1 MIKIDIEKSPTFIVS
16 LPEGAR
22 EKECVK
28 YMESFGIKA
37 VPIYGFRA
45 SNCGIS
51 TEYYNSVKKDRM
63 TVKSIVAGLSHF
75 SVWSAIK
82 WAVES
87 GAYPKDQPF
96 LVVED
101 DCKFVSDDWK
111 EKLTE
116 ELQHVPEDWDVI
128 YVGSCCAAPYE
139 DNRHIGGNVYRLTRG
154 MCTHCY
160 YVTYEG
166 ACMLMKTNQ
175 KVWCPIDIQM
185 LVDSIPFMKF
195 YGILPRLAYQDGAN
209 LYP

>member
-1 MIKIDIEKSPTFIVS
+1 MQ
-16 LPEGAR
+16 
-22 EKECVK
+22 
-28 YMESFGIKA
+28 
-37 VPIYGFRA
+37 
-45 SNCGIS
+45 
-51 TEYYNSVKKDRM
+51 
-63 TVKSIVAGLSHF
+63 VKSIVAGLSHF

-116 ELQHVPEDWDVI
+116 ELQHVPEDWEVI

-139 DNRHIGGNVYRLTRG
+139 ENKHIGGNVYRLIRG

-160 YVTYEG
+160 YVNYEG

-185 LVDSIPFMKF
+185 LVDSIPHMKF

>member
-16 LPEGAR
+16 LPEGQR

-63 TVKSIVAGLSHF
+63 GVKSIVAGLSHF
-75 SVWSAIK
+75 SVWATIK

-116 ELQHVPEDWDVI
+116 ELQHVPEDWEVI

>member
-16 LPEGAR
+16 LPEGPR
-22 EKECVK
+22 EKECVE
-28 YMESFGIKA
+28 YMAGFEIKA

-63 TVKSIVAGLSHF
+63 GVKSIVAGLSHF

-139 DNRHIGGNVYRLTRG
+139 DNKHIGGNVYRLTRG

-209 LYP
+209 LHP

>member
-16 LPEGAR
+16 LPEGPR
-22 EKECVK
+22 EKECVE
-28 YMESFGIKA
+28 YMAGFGIKA

-51 TEYYNSVKKDRM
+51 TEYYNSVNKDRM
-63 TVKSIVAGLSHF
+63 QVKSIVAGLSHF

-116 ELQHVPEDWDVI
+116 ELQHVPEDWEVI

-139 DNRHIGGNVYRLTRG
+139 DNKHIGGNVYRLTRG

-160 YVTYEG
+160 YVNYEG

-185 LVDSIPFMKF
+185 LVDSIPHMKF

>member
-1 MIKIDIEKSPTFIVS
+1 
-16 LPEGAR
+16 
-22 EKECVK
+22 
-28 YMESFGIKA
+28 MESFGIKA

-51 TEYYNSVKKDRM
+51 TEYYNSKDKGRM
-63 TVKSIVAGLSHF
+63 QVKSIVAGLSHF
-75 SVWSAIK
+75 SVWATIK

-96 LVVED
+96 LIVED
-101 DCKFVSDDWK
+101 DCKFESENWK
-111 EKLTE
+111 EKLTQ
-116 ELQHVPEDWDVI
+116 ELDHVPEDWQVI
-128 YVGSCCAAPYE
+128 YVGNCCAAPYE
-139 DNRHIGGNVYRLTRG
+139 DNKHVGGNVYRLTRG

-160 YVTYEG
+160 YVNYSG
-166 ACMLMKTNQ
+166 ACDLMKTNQ

-185 LVDSIPFMKF
+185 LVDSIPHMKF

>member
-16 LPEGAR
+16 LPEGPR

-51 TEYYNSVKKDRM
+51 TEYYNSKDKGRM
-63 TVKSIVAGLSHF
+63 QVKSIVAGLSHF

-96 LVVED
+96 LIVED
-101 DCKFVSDDWK
+101 DCKFESENWK
-111 EKLTE
+111 EQLTQ
-116 ELQHVPEDWDVI
+116 ELDHVPEDWQVI
-128 YVGSCCAAPYE
+128 YVGSCCASPYE
-139 DNRHIGGNVYRLTRG
+139 ENKHIGGNVYRLTQG

-160 YVTYEG
+160 YVNYSG
-166 ACMLMKTNQ
+166 ACDLMKTNQ

-185 LVDSIPFMKF
+185 LVDSIPHMKF

-209 LYP
+209 LHP

>member
-16 LPEGAR
+16 LPEGPR

-37 VPIYGFRA
+37 VPISGFRA

-63 TVKSIVAGLSHF
+63 GVKSIVAGLSHF
-75 SVWSAIK
+75 SVWATIK

-96 LVVED
+96 FVVED
-101 DCKFVSDDWK
+101 DCKFVSDNWK

-139 DNRHIGGNVYRLTRG
+139 YNRHIGGNVYRLTHG

-209 LYP
+209 LDP

>member
-16 LPEGAR
+16 LPEGSR

-51 TEYYNSVKKDRM
+51 TEYYNSKDKGRM
-63 TVKSIVAGLSHF
+63 QVKSIVAGLSHF

-96 LVVED
+96 LIVED
-101 DCKFVSDDWK
+101 DCKFESENWK
-111 EKLTE
+111 EQLTQ
-116 ELQHVPEDWDVI
+116 ELDHVPEDWQVI
-128 YVGSCCAAPYE
+128 YVGSCCASPYE
-139 DNRHIGGNVYRLTRG
+139 ENKHIGGNVYRLTQG

-160 YVTYEG
+160 YVNYSG
-166 ACMLMKTNQ
+166 ACDLMKTNQ

-185 LVDSIPFMKF
+185 LVDSIPHMKF

-209 LYP
+209 LHP

>member
-16 LPEGAR
+16 LPEGPR

-63 TVKSIVAGLSHF
+63 GVKSIVAGLSHF

-96 LVVED
+96 LIVED

-116 ELQHVPEDWDVI
+116 ELQHVPEDWEVI

>member
-16 LPEGAR
+16 LPEGPR

-63 TVKSIVAGLSHF
+63 GVKSIVAGLSHF
-75 SVWSAIK
+75 SVWATIK

-101 DCKFVSDDWK
+101 DCKFVSDNWK

-139 DNRHIGGNVYRLTRG
+139 YNRHIGGNVYRLTHG

-209 LYP
+209 LDP